1 MSALRAQLRAELQL
15 VSRNGEQ
22 LLLTLG
28 IPVLLLVFF
37 GLVDVLPTDTDKPA
51 QFLLPGILAL
61 AVMSSAMVSLG
72 IATGFER
79 SYQVLKRLGATPLGR
94 SRLILAKIIS
104 VFCVEV
110 VQMIVLLPIG
120 LMLGWRPANAT
131 WLLAILVVL
140 LGTSAFAGIGLTMA
154 GTLRGEINLAA
165 QNGLYLVL
173 LLLGGIIVPM
183 DKLPTP
189 LRAVG
194 HALPSGALADVM
206 REALTG
212 TSSMLGTSPVVAG
225 LAFNL
230 VVMITHIPKLVNL
243 SASKGPLHY
252 SLHILL
258 VTTALMFWSPV
269 CGPLREWQLK
279 PGGKMIYMFVLSFVP
294 TIPAGWLTFATGSVY
309 RHYDTPIRVWGIS
322 VLGDQQAAGGIMKLG
337 GSVFIW
343 AIIVFLFFKRFIGN
357 FHEQQSYLH
366 DDNIPDS
373 EIVGTEEPLL
383 YEDVTRA
390 FAQVRPPIEE

>member
-51 QFLLPGILAL
+51 QFLLHGILAL

-189 LRAVG
+189 LRAIG

-212 TSSMLGTSPVVAG
+212 TSSMLGTS
-225 LAFNL
+225 L
-230 VVMITHIPKLVNL
+230 VVLLLWAGIAPLVAARL
-243 SASKGPLHY
+243 
-252 SLHILL
+252 
-258 VTTALMFWSPV
+258 FRWS
-269 CGPLREWQLK
+269 
-279 PGGKMIYMFVLSFVP
+279 
-294 TIPAGWLTFATGSVY
+294 
-309 RHYDTPIRVWGIS
+309 
-322 VLGDQQAAGGIMKLG
+322 
-337 GSVFIW
+337 
-343 AIIVFLFFKRFIGN
+343 
-357 FHEQQSYLH
+357 
-366 DDNIPDS
+366 
-373 EIVGTEEPLL
+373 
-383 YEDVTRA
+383 
-390 FAQVRPPIEE
+390 